1 MTNKEAAEILDDYDV
16 NFDGHT
22 AEEIAE
28 AFDVAFKALAEPK
41 QGEWIPVEDRLP
53 EKLKDVIVTFYD
65 APDEYDIAYMRKT
78 FKKTYIA
85 NGAENEWVSSMGET
99 DYAEYEIVA
108 WMPIQP
114 YKADK
119 ETE

>member
-1 MTNKEAAEILDDYDV
+1 MTKSEFIMAYNIGHRDGKTGDYCPNDYEDMI
-16 NFDGHT
+16 NT
-22 AEEIAE
+22 
-28 AFDVAFKALAEPK
+28 KPK
-41 QGEWIPVEDRLP
+41 QGKWISVEDRLP
-53 EKLKDVIVTFYD
+53 DKLKDVIVTFYD

-78 FKKTYIA
+78 FNKTYIA

-99 DYAEYEIVA
+99 DYADYEIAA